1 MTRFFSR
8 TTLIVL
14 FMLGVFLQGQTSTE
28 NVKSLDTDNEQ
39 RFVERMQEHL
49 EAVSNKD
56 LTTLKSTLSPEGD
69 MQLILPNTEVL
80 YSVEKFMEYHQ
91 AWFQDTT
98 WTFETKILS
107 TEIGEKVG
115 IAITEIMYR
124 EPERNGKPY
133 FNHMVVS
140 YALKKIEG
148 QWYIIKDHASSI
160 EKAE

>member
-69 MQLILPNTEVL
+69 MQLILPNTEIL

>member
-1 MTRFFSR
+1 
-8 TTLIVL
+8 
-14 FMLGVFLQGQTSTE
+14 MLGVFLQGQTSTE

-69 MQLILPNTEVL
+69 MQLILPNTEIL